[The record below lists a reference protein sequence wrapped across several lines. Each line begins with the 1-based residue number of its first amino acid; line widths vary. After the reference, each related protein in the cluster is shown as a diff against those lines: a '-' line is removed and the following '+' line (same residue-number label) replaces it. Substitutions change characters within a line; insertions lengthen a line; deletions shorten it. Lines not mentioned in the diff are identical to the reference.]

1 MGLST
6 SSQPVKTESER
17 RRLSRFQL
25 EMPAVVIPRGRG
37 PATDAFLSA
46 QTRDISANGAFLCID
61 HPPGIGT
68 RITIEMQTVI
78 KSLPEL
84 VNATNQVKIRVDGK
98 VVRHSRDGV
107 GVRFDATLKFRQD
120 VQEHAYNEE

>member
-1 MGLST
+1 MSLST
-6 SSQPVKTESER
+6 SSHTGSIESER

-46 QTRDISANGAFLCID
+46 QTRDISANGAFLRID

-84 VNATNQVKIRVDGK
+84 LNATNQVKIRVNGK
-98 VVRHSRDGV
+98 VVRRNPDGV
-107 GVRFDATLKFRQD
+107 GVRFDATLKFQQH
-120 VQEHAYNEE
+120 VEEEIDDEE